1 MLTDRFA
8 SAKPPHFPD
17 YAAVPVDG
25 ATRCRLAYVM
35 SDCHTARPGCAIT
48 LLLLDAARAVEA
60 RAEGALAAA
69 GLSLAK
75 LGALR
80 HLVLAAEPLS
90 LTQLAERHCCG
101 KSNVTQLVDRLEA
114 DGFVA
119 RVPDPDDR
127 RTTRASVTEAGHAAY
142 ERANVLLAEHEAA
155 MGQRLGAE
163 QRAVLSAGL
172 RALREG

>member
-1 MLTDRFA
+1 
-8 SAKPPHFPD
+8 
-17 YAAVPVDG
+17 
-25 ATRCRLAYVM
+25 M
-35 SDCHTARPGCAIT
+35 SDCQGASKPGCALT

-60 RAEGALAAA
+60 RAEGALAEV

-80 HLVLAAEPLS
+80 HLALAAEPLT

-114 DGFVA
+114 DGYVA
-119 RVPDPDDR
+119 RAPDPEDR
-127 RTTRASVTEAGHAAY
+127 RTIRAELTGAGRAAY
-142 ERANVLLAEHEAA
+142 ERASVLLAQHE
-155 MGQRLGAE
+155 QSLDRRLGEVPRAE
-163 QRAVLSAGL
+163 LARQL